1 MKETTDDCCGG
12 GTVFGCFPDVSGKRN
27 KKRLAEPE
35 AKPEAQQ
42 NSQHSPGG
50 SVQAFYRQNRGK
62 SCRKIMR
69 FNGYPNKV
77 LLYPEEGWARSA
89 VSSYWTLTPTWWNC
103 SKCKVVEVTGTRKY
117 TTLAKM
123 VDTDPG
129 SLFIV
134 GSFNKRTDP
143 DFKLYLTS
151 NVSTADFNMGY
162 SITGSLECGST
173 KNNSF
178 QTTHFAVIRRRDF
191 DTSRP

>member
-77 LLYPEEGWARSA
+77 RARTRFCLTLPLLPVAWR
-89 VSSYWTLTPTWWNC
+89 
-103 SKCKVVEVTGTRKY
+103 
-117 TTLAKM
+117 
-123 VDTDPG
+123 
-129 SLFIV
+129 
-134 GSFNKRTDP
+134 
-143 DFKLYLTS
+143 
-151 NVSTADFNMGY
+151 
-162 SITGSLECGST
+162 CG
-173 KNNSF
+173 
-178 QTTHFAVIRRRDF
+178 
-191 DTSRP
+191 

>member
-1 MKETTDDCCGG
+1 MKDADDCCGT
-12 GTVFGCFPDVSGKRN
+12 TVFGCFPGARRKN
-27 KKRLAEPE
+27 KP
-35 AKPEAQQ
+35 AKAKSPPPV
-42 NSQHSPGG
+42 QHLQGDSPGG

-89 VSSYWTLTPTWWNC
+89 VSSYWTLTPTWWNR

-123 VDTDPG
+123 VDTDTG
-129 SLFIV
+129 NLFIV

-143 DFKLYLTS
+143 DFKLCLTS

-191 DTSRP
+191 DTNRP